1 LSKEQTSKSLWNHIT
16 LNLNR
21 RKQIMNNIPN
31 DYKTHLEKLV
41 ADFYKKFDEEDE
53 KRESKKVIDQNY
65 DKMEKKLSELIKKL
79 DKKLVQES
87 IQLLDNSQFMDLM
100 GISVKTAQS
109 WRDNGVVSF
118 SQIGSKIYYKVSD
131 IHVLL
136 EKNYRKSTI
145 Q

>member
-1 LSKEQTSKSLWNHIT
+1 MSKEQTSKSLWNHIT

>member
-1 LSKEQTSKSLWNHIT
+1 
-16 LNLNR
+16 
-21 RKQIMNNIPN
+21 MNNIPN
-31 DYKTHLEKLV
+31 DYKAHLDKLV
-41 ADFYKKFDEEDE
+41 ADFYKKFDEEDQ

-65 DKMEKKLSELIKKL
+65 EKIEKRLTELLKKL

-100 GISVKTAQS
+100 GISIKTAQS